1 MSIAFMLWLF
11 LMLWTLLKEFNFK
24 VPWLLVFLFLFFN
37 LYAFQISFSGVINA
51 ELVSSDL
58 FEIIR
63 PINYFLMISVG
74 YLCLRLEVISIEE
87 LIKVISYCVFFTAL
101 LSVVSLIFFDSFGSF
116 LMSFYVKESLI
127 DSRRFAGTF
136 NNPYDF
142 AFMFSL
148 SYSYFLCYFIV
159 NGGWRRIVYIFILLV
174 ALLFSQSKSGFG
186 VFLISTFLVLVLSPF
201 FLRGREIGKKHLIL
215 VRLSTIYILSLL
227 LISLFFIYLGD
238 SFSYLYNG
246 IIRLFEAGGDTSTKI
261 RIQQFLFYLEL
272 AEEHPVRAMIGFG
285 SYKGESWLFES
296 LYSLYLF
303 RYGIF
308 GFVLMLVVAVT
319 PLILIFISIFQ
330 RRKSCAEP
338 IKLVLLIFFSSLFF
352 TALGNNVIDQNR
364 LSFPFFLL
372 VGSIFSLFSWRFRV
386 NRLSDVDK
394 AG

>member
-1 MSIAFMLWLF
+1 MSMIFMLWLF
-11 LMLWTLLKEFNFK
+11 FTLWYLLKQKDFKVSLFLVLAFIFFNF
-24 VPWLLVFLFLFFN
+24 
-37 LYAFQISFSGVINA
+37 YALQISLSGVVNTEI
-51 ELVSSDL
+51 VSSDI

-63 PINYFLMISVG
+63 PINYFLMASVG
-74 YLCLRLEVISIEE
+74 YLYFKLKVVNLDE
-87 LIKVISYCVFFTAL
+87 LIKIISYCVFFTAL
-101 LSVVSLIFFDSFGSF
+101 LSSVSLLLFDSLGSL
-116 LMSFYVKESLI
+116 LMSFYAKESLI

-148 SYSYFLCYFIV
+148 SYSYFLCLFII
-159 NGGWRRIVYIFILLV
+159 NGGWKKLVYIFVLLT

-186 VFLISTFLVLVLSPF
+186 VFLISTFLISTLTPF
-201 FLRGREIGKKHLIL
+201 FLSGENVKKSMVR
-215 VRLSTIYILSLL
+215 VRLACIYILTIF
-227 LISLFFIYLGD
+227 LILLFFIYLSE

-272 AEEHPVRAMIGFG
+272 AEMHPGRAIIGFG
-285 SYKGESWLFES
+285 SSKGEDWLFES

-308 GFVLMLVVAVT
+308 GFVLIFALALA

-330 RRKSCAEP
+330 RKKLCSEP
-338 IKLVLLIFFSSLFF
+338 MKLVLAIFFVSLFF

-364 LSFPFFLL
+364 LSFPFFIV
-372 VGSIFSLFSWRFRV
+372 VGFIFSSFSSKVRRV
-386 NRLSDVDK
+386 NLLGSYAAK
-394 AG
+394 